1 MFQLAKFANTRIHTM
16 SGTLFIVSA
25 ASGTGKTTLVKA
37 LLKNCDNLSVSISH
51 TTRPIRAGELD
62 GVHYHFTTKDS
73 FVEMIGKGEFLEH
86 AEVFGNYYGT
96 ALSTVEST
104 LRQDHDI
111 ILEID
116 WQGAQQVR
124 RLYPNAVSIFIIP
137 PSRAALRNRLQARG
151 QDSDEV
157 ITQRLNG
164 AIADMSHFIEFDFV
178 VINDDFII
186 ALDELHSIVEASRL
200 RQSVQIIRH
209 GERIQSLLS
218 S

>member
-1 MFQLAKFANTRIHTM
+1 M

-25 ASGTGKTTLVKA
+25 ASGTGKTSLVKA
-37 LLKNCDNLSVSISH
+37 LLTNCDNLTVSTSH
-51 TTRPIRAGELD
+51 TTRPIRAGEVD
-62 GVHYHFTTKDS
+62 GVHYHFTPLNQ
-73 FVEMIGKGEFLEH
+73 FVEMIGEGAFLEH

-96 ALSTVEST
+96 ALATVEKT
-104 LRQDHDI
+104 LRQDRDI

-137 PSRAALRNRLQARG
+137 PSRNALRDRLEARG
-151 QDSDEV
+151 QDSEAV

-178 VINDDFII
+178 VINDDFDI
-186 ALDELHSIVEASRL
+186 ALDELRAIVHASRL
-200 RQSVQIIRH
+200 RQSVQTIRH
-209 GERIQSLLS
+209 AERIQRLLS
-218 S
+218 C

>member
-1 MFQLAKFANTRIHTM
+1 M

-51 TTRPIRAGELD
+51 TTRPIRVGELD
-62 GVHYHFTTKDS
+62 TVHYHFTSKDS
-73 FVEMIGKGEFLEH
+73 FVEMIGKGAFLEH

-96 ALSTVEST
+96 ALSTVENT
-104 LRQDHDI
+104 LRQDKDI

-124 RLYPNAVSIFIIP
+124 RLYPNAVSVFIIP

-178 VINDDFII
+178 VINDDFDT
-186 ALDELHSIVEASRL
+186 ALENLRSIVEASRL
-200 RQSVQIIRH
+200 RQSVQTIRH

>member
-1 MFQLAKFANTRIHTM
+1 M

-51 TTRPIRAGELD
+51 TTRPIRVGELD
-62 GVHYHFTTKDS
+62 TVHYHFTSKDS
-73 FVEMIGKGEFLEH
+73 FVEMIGKGAFLEH

-178 VINDDFII
+178 VINDDFDT
-186 ALDELHSIVEASRL
+186 ALENLRSIVEASRL
-200 RQSVQIIRH
+200 RQSVQTIRH

>member
-1 MFQLAKFANTRIHTM
+1 M

-51 TTRPIRAGELD
+51 TTRPIRVGELD
-62 GVHYHFTTKDS
+62 TVHYHFTSKDS
-73 FVEMIGKGEFLEH
+73 FVEMIGKGAFLEH

-137 PSRAALRNRLQARG
+137 PSREALRDRLQARG
-151 QDSDEV
+151 QDSDDI

-178 VINDDFII
+178 VINDDFDT
-186 ALDELHSIVEASRL
+186 ALENLRSIVEASRL
-200 RQSVQIIRH
+200 RQSVQTIRH

>member
-1 MFQLAKFANTRIHTM
+1 M

-51 TTRPIRAGELD
+51 TTRPIRVGELD
-62 GVHYHFTTKDS
+62 TVHYHFTSKDS

-178 VINDDFII
+178 VINDDFDT
-186 ALDELHSIVEASRL
+186 ALENLRSIVEASRL
-200 RQSVQIIRH
+200 RQSVQTIRH